1 MCMYMHIW
9 SLYCDRF
16 VYPIVTP
23 YMAVPVEIK
32 HYLVAYFDRITA
44 FEALKCRTS
53 FKGGALMC
61 WIKTCEYLTHLDSAH
76 F

>member
-53 FKGGALMC
+53 VKN
-61 WIKTCEYLTHLDSAH
+61 AH
-76 F
+76 CLNVSSIHKFLCST